1 MRTTRLYILGALL
14 VTGALWFAPGA
25 LQLAVGAL
33 VLIGAGP
40 MLAALRRE
48 HEARGVERAARLI
61 RGRNESAARAP
72 QADRR

>member
-25 LQLAVGAL
+25 LQLAVGVL
-33 VLIGAGP
+33 VLVGAGP

-48 HEARGVERAARLI
+48 HEKSTL
-61 RGRNESAARAP
+61 
-72 QADRR
+72 RRILDTTPAKRRDTH